1 MEENKTC
8 LDCLFANYNQSAII
22 FGKFLDDEH
31 RKCEHPNSPYFEQM
45 VSCKNMCRLFLDEK
59 EYFRNK
65 DLREKLIKLKSK
77 KR

>member
-1 MEENKTC
+1 MENKNC
-8 LDCLFANYNQSAII
+8 LDCLYANYNRTALLLAEFMDS
-22 FGKFLDDEH
+22 EH
-31 RKCEHPNSPYFEQM
+31 RKCEHPNSPYYDQF
-45 VSCKNMCRLFLDEK
+45 VSDKEICRLFEDEK